1 MSQQGQDHS
10 GQEAEDQGAD
20 AVASAFAPG
29 KVILLGEHAVVFG
42 HPAIAGPLEQGV
54 RVALE
59 RNTRGGIA
67 IEDCDEVSALARA
80 VRRCLH
86 EFRLTDLK
94 VSISGD
100 LPRSVGLGSSAALA
114 VALVRACAAATGL
127 MMRPQGLL
135 ERAHEIEREFHGNPS
150 GVDHSVAFERKLLR
164 FVKGQRGQQIFLPKR
179 LDALIWVVSPRGSTR
194 EHVASI
200 GVQAEKNPSRVE
212 KIFRAIHHLADESV
226 EALEGGHYEQ
236 VGRAMDENHRWLQEL
251 GLSTPELDEAC
262 GRLRA
267 LGALGAKLTGAG
279 GGGAVVAICD
289 DAALLARRLD
299 VDPAHIFLAHWT
311 PTN

>member
-1 MSQQGQDHS
+1 MSLDRNDQDEQS
-10 GQEAEDQGAD
+10 DGAMAD
-20 AVASAFAPG
+20 VVASAFAPG

-59 RNTRGGIA
+59 KNARGGIS
-67 IEDCDEVSALARA
+67 IEGCDEVSALARA

-86 EFRLTDLK
+86 EFRLSDLK
-94 VSISGD
+94 VAISGD

-135 ERAHEIEREFHGNPS
+135 DRAHEIECEFHGNPS
-150 GVDHSVAFERKLLR
+150 GVDHCVAFERKLLR
-164 FVKGQRGQQIFLPKR
+164 FVRGQRGQQIFLPEK

-200 GVQAEKNPSRVE
+200 GALAERNPGRVDRIFQAIR
-212 KIFRAIHHLADESV
+212 HLADEAV
-226 EALEGGHYEQ
+226 EFLESGQFER

-251 GLSTPELDEAC
+251 GLSTPDLDRAC
-262 GRLRA
+262 AHLRA

-279 GGGAVVAICD
+279 GGGAVVALCENA
-289 DAALLARRLD
+289 AALAQRVD
-299 VDPAHIFLAHWT
+299 ADPARLFAASWA